1 MHRGRGRRPLGTW
14 LVVCRAWHVQG
25 SLGTCRLGPGVQS
38 LGLSLLA
45 MPWLRHVVKRE
56 ALVCA
61 A

>member
-1 MHRGRGRRPLGTW
+1 M
-14 LVVCRAWHVQG
+14 VVCRAWHVQG
-25 SLGTCRLGPGVQS
+25 SLGTYRLGPGVQS